1 MSPCYPFRPIPGQCG
16 PHRRGPLPAPPF
28 DPQDYWA
35 TRKLVSSLF
44 GSLDT
49 TKLDKA
55 DVVDPSTAKDD
66 GKAADAKSTYEEL
79 TRISGMASDAKE
91 LAESKADQSE
101 LEAHVASTNNPHSV
115 TAEQVNA
122 YTKETIDAK
131 LDEKADIVGGK
142 IPASQ
147 LPSYVDDVLEYDTM
161 SAFPVTGEGGK
172 IYVAND
178 TNLTYRWSGTQYVE
192 ISPSPLLDDTVTEK
206 SPNGVKSSGI
216 WSWVKSLLP
225 KWLTS
230 NYAEPATVASV
241 KLKADKATTLS
252 GYGITDAVPFVEDVN
267 GEKTAV
273 TIGSRKDAQAGGSVG
288 YGSLANGINV
298 NASGV
303 SSHAE
308 GQDTSSPG
316 FCSHSEGFQTTAA
329 EDFSH
334 AEGSGTGSYGKGS
347 HAEGD
352 NTFAFADYSHVAGR
366 LAQTLKG
373 HDHAYVWNGNDTRPE
388 LYSSHDAGTFNI
400 NPVGGINGFWIG
412 EQTLDA
418 ILDAILENK
427 ADKATTLAGYG
438 ITDAVPFVEDG
449 SGEKTAVTIGSR
461 KDGERVGE
469 YSFAN
474 GGGVTASV
482 PHSHAEGGDTTASG
496 AYSHAEGETTTASE
510 KSSHSEGEGTTASG
524 INSHAE
530 GVSTT
535 AAGPGS
541 HAEGIVSETREEDK
555 YAFAWNGDDRRE
567 YPLFP
572 YVSHGAGTFNIN
584 PKDGLNGFF
593 IGERKFSEILADKSD
608 CASLAPEY
616 SPTSAYAVGAIV
628 YYDGNIYQ
636 CKTAIADG
644 GEAWNAE
651 HWEMMKLDD
660 FFTESNSLL
669 TGTIDAEIV
678 EKGTAPDA
686 HLEAPTDERLKLI
699 LADNSVAYDSAKA
712 LPYKLTSVIGDRVIA
727 TMTLTAASTDITLP
741 AIAAND
747 TTVKDFILDVTNAYA
762 VEGVATDAGI
772 NIPRTDFKL
781 VTRDGESLTAVTTV
795 KAGKSAF
802 ICFTQKSPVVV
813 DGTTYPCWCVI
824 QLPFGDPS

>member
-91 LAESKADQSE
+91 LAESKADQFA

-122 YTKETIDAK
+122 YTKETVDAK

-172 IYVAND
+172 IYVAKD

-225 KWLTS
+225 KWLTRD
-230 NYAEPATVASV
+230 YVEPATVASV
-241 KLKADKATTLS
+241 EAKADKATTLA
-252 GYGITDAVPFVEDVN
+252 GYGITDAVPFVKDEN

-288 YGSLANGINV
+288 YSSLAKGFNV

-303 SSHAE
+303 FSHAE

-316 FCSHSEGFQTTAA
+316 FCSHSEGYQTTASGKY
-329 EDFSH
+329 SH
-334 AEGSGTGSYGKGS
+334 TEGSGTRSDGDGS

-352 NTFAFADYSHVAGR
+352 NTFAFANYSHVEGR

-373 HDHAYVWNGNDTRPE
+373 HDHAYVWSGDGKRNTPYN
-388 LYSSHDAGTFNI
+388 SHDAGTFNI
-400 NPVGGINGFWIG
+400 NPAGGLNGFWIG

-438 ITDAVPFVEDG
+438 ITDAVPFIEDG
-449 SGEKTAVTIGSR
+449 SSEKTAVTIGSR
-461 KDGERVGE
+461 TGDVGPN
-469 YSFAN
+469 SLAN
-474 GGGVTASV
+474 GSDV
-482 PHSHAEGGDTTASG
+482 EASG
-496 AYSHAEGETTTASE
+496 IYSHAEGYYTI
-510 KSSHSEGEGTTASG
+510 ASG
-524 INSHAE
+524 DYSHAE
-530 GVSTT
+530 GYYAIAS
-535 AAGPGS
+535 GNYS
-541 HAEGIVSETREEDK
+541 HADGIYSQTRSEDY
-555 YAFAWNGDDRRE
+555 YAFAWNGDDSRTTQ
-567 YPLFP
+567 YK
-572 YVSHGAGTFNIN
+572 SHGYGTFNIN

-628 YYDGNIYQ
+628 YHDGSIYQ

-644 GEAWNAE
+644 GEEWNAE
-651 HWEMMKLDD
+651 HWELRELED
-660 FFTESNSLL
+660 FFTESNGLL
-669 TGTIDAEIV
+669 NGRLAYSRNATGLKDRAFNALTFDGTEYNLSTALAAVTSTASGQPRDLLIVATATAATTISFTAGTI
-678 EKGTAPDA
+678 KGDK
-686 HLEAPTDERLKLI
+686 PTIDGSGTWLI
-699 LADNSVAYDSAKA
+699 
-712 LPYKLTSVIGDRVIA
+712 
-727 TMTLTAASTDITLP
+727 TLTEYASGVWYCRQIKMEDAA
-741 AIAAND
+741 
-747 TTVKDFILDVTNAYA
+747 
-762 VEGVATDAGI
+762 
-772 NIPRTDFKL
+772 
-781 VTRDGESLTAVTTV
+781 
-795 KAGKSAF
+795 
-802 ICFTQKSPVVV
+802 
-813 DGTTYPCWCVI
+813 
-824 QLPFGDPS
+824 